1 MPVERR
7 RIVGLLL
14 IVLALTIAAC
24 NSRVGAVEK
33 TVPGGD
39 AEAGRAA
46 LVAYG
51 CIACH
56 TIPGIPNAN
65 TLVGP
70 PLNGYEQRHY
80 IAGNL
85 PNTTDNLIFWLQ
97 FPQTVEPGT
106 AMPNLNVSEQDARD
120 MAAYLY
126 TH

>member
-1 MPVERR
+1 MPVKRHTGA
-7 RIVGLLL
+7 ILLL
-14 IVLALTIAAC
+14 MAVLALIAGC
-24 NSRVGAVEK
+24 NSKVGALVK

-39 AEAGRAA
+39 VEAGRAS

-85 PNTTDNLIFWLQ
+85 PNTTPNLIFWLQ
-97 FPQTVEPGT
+97 FPQIVEPGT
-106 AMPNLNVSEQDARD
+106 AMPDLNVSEQDARD

-126 TH
+126 SH